1 MTALLFSSGILEM
14 AEKGCQKKTSAEG
27 ESEDEFGLTNLFNE
41 NTYESISG
49 QLPGQT
55 LEETGRYVTFL
66 TLALVKLL

>member
-1 MTALLFSSGILEM
+1 M

-41 NTYESISG
+41 NTYGSISG

-55 LEETGRYVTFL
+55 LEETG
-66 TLALVKLL
+66 TLLF